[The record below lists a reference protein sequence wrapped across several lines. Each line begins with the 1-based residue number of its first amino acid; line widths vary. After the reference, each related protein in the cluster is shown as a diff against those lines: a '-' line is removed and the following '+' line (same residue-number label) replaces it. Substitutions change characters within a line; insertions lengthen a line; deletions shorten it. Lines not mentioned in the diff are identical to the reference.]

1 MPDTATLRT
10 FRSRILL
17 QIAIPLISIM
27 TVISGITGWYNY
39 QEEEKAFFA
48 DLAEKADFAAK
59 RLEFELSLAQRD
71 SQTLAYSLGNLE
83 SFERLQQADNL
94 YQLLR
99 DRLQRNPNFYGSA
112 IAFQPGFLPG
122 QKRFAPYAF
131 RQDLSIATMDIGQ
144 EAYDYT
150 SGEWAWWTEALK
162 LADGFW
168 TPLILMRVPVIR

>member
-99 DRLQRNPNFYGSA
+99 DRLRCN
-112 IAFQPGFLPG
+112 
-122 QKRFAPYAF
+122 
-131 RQDLSIATMDIGQ
+131 LSL
-144 EAYDYT
+144 
-150 SGEWAWWTEALK
+150 SS
-162 LADGFW
+162 
-168 TPLILMRVPVIR
+168 